1 MAGKLGTL
9 SVIYVIVN
17 SSSSSKLK
25 PTLFPEGGN
34 SIPYVIIV
42 VSQNGVDVIP
52 ISHEIK
58 LRRSEL

>member
-1 MAGKLGTL
+1 M
-9 SVIYVIVN
+9 IYVIVN

-34 SIPYVIIV
+34 SIPYAIIV

-52 ISHEIK
+52 ISNEIK